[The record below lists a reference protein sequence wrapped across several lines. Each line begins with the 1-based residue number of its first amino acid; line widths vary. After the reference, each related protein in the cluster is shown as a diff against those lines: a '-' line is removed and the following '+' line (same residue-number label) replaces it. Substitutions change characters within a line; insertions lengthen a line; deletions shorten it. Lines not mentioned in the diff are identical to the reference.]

1 MAAAGLTY
9 LVKIVVLLFL
19 VGRFQNS
26 TAFDDRLFGLT
37 AIVCVL
43 AYTAAQVGW
52 SMRLKSLY
60 VEPDRD
66 R

>member
-1 MAAAGLTY
+1 
-9 LVKIVVLLFL
+9 LLFL
-19 VGRFQNS
+19 VGRLQGS
-26 TAFDDRLFGLT
+26 TAFSDRLFGLT

-43 AYTAAQVGW
+43 AYSAAQVVWG
-52 SMRLKSLY
+52 MRLKMLY